1 MDSKYI
7 FKGDIMYDYNTSI
20 VSLGD
25 ANYLSAV
32 FDKAEKEKELSIVY
46 LGGSITQG
54 CHAQTEDKRYVN
66 LSAKWWEKSFPETK
80 LSFFNAGIGAT
91 TSQFGA
97 ARADEHVLDKKPD
110 LVFVE
115 FSVNDDNTQLF
126 RETYESLIRKL
137 LKAQSVK
144 AVVVINNLFYEDGH
158 NAQEIHNEIAKHYG
172 LPIVSVRDYIYPHIA
187 SGEEKREDYTTDM
200 LHPNDKG
207 HAMIASLICNLLDK
221 ELENRVSEPVKPTLK
236 APVTAS
242 RYEDAVRYQNKSLN
256 IKSEGFT
263 ADTHEASQWCDP
275 FKDGWTGWKKG
286 AKISFLVKGS
296 IIMIQWR
303 RTINKPAPKA
313 YAVIDGRYN
322 ERVILDANFDED
334 WGDLCALTTIS
345 SNAGSGLHTLDIV
358 IDEEG
363 REESPF
369 MVISVISAGRD

>member
-7 FKGDIMYDYNTSI
+7 FKGEIMYDYNTSI

-207 HAMIASLICNLLDK
+207 HAMIA
-221 ELENRVSEPVKPTLK
+221 
-236 APVTAS
+236 
-242 RYEDAVRYQNKSLN
+242 VRYQNKSLN